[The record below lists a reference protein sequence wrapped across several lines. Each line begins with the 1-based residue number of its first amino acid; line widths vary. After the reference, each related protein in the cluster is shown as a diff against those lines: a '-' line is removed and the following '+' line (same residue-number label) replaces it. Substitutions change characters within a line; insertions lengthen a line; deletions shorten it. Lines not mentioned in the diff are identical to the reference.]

1 MTLPVRFL
9 PEARQEAIECRAW
22 YERRQSGLGAQ
33 VAQSLA
39 ESIERLQTQPLR
51 DPVVHAHVRRIIL
64 QRYPYAVDF
73 RMESTEI
80 FVLAVHGRQDPRWW
94 QGRL

>member
-9 PEARQEAIECRAW
+9 PEARQEAIECLGW

-33 VAQSLA
+33 FAQALA
-39 ESIERLQTQPLR
+39 DSIERLQAQPLR
-51 DPVVHAHVRRIIL
+51 YPVVHAHVRRIIL
-64 QRYPYAVDF
+64 QRFPYAVYF
-73 RMESTEI
+73 RIESTGI
-80 FVLAVHGRQDPRWW
+80 IVLAVHGRQDPRRW